1 MTDIQNRFSVTPDL
15 PQGLV
20 LSATEGAISGGP
32 LRRIQRTR
40 YTVLVTN
47 RVGETECDIEIEAQ
61 EEPHLCGWEP
71 SHLLLRRHQPMLD
84 NCPLF
89 RQPPAHLP
97 QSPPSVTTRC
107 RVEAQQFSVEPPLP
121 PGLEVHVYTGK
132 VHGTPSQNSFQQLS
146 FLWHTTSSCASPVE
160 DGDAEII
167 KTRWGTLKSAQVQ
180 HMIACRNAVGMN
192 KAAISVA
199 VLDEPDAARVSASQE
214 TRHHLHLASQSQAH
228 PQPSF
233 GALESDP
240 LFQTRS
246 LEWAERCSGA
256 KFKSA
261 GGKTG
266 QPNALGSMRL
276 SAQHCTFLVGEV
288 IKPILVLAANGCFVG
303 EDGETGGTGLVFSVQ
318 PQLPKG
324 LQIDKLSGMIFGTK
338 SPPGRH
344 LLTCFTHT
352 HTLSHTHS
360 LSLSVSLSLTH
371 TRTHR

>member
-132 VHGTPSQNSFQQLS
+132 VHGTPSKTRF
-146 FLWHTTSSCASPVE
+146 SSCHFFGIQRRLVPLPLKTATQKSSRL
-160 DGDAEII
+160 DG
-167 KTRWGTLKSAQVQ
+167 V
-180 HMIACRNAVGMN
+180 H
-192 KAAISVA
+192 
-199 VLDEPDAARVSASQE
+199 
-214 TRHHLHLASQSQAH
+214 
-228 PQPSF
+228 
-233 GALESDP
+233 
-240 LFQTRS
+240 
-246 LEWAERCSGA
+246 
-256 KFKSA
+256 
-261 GGKTG
+261 
-266 QPNALGSMRL
+266 
-276 SAQHCTFLVGEV
+276 
-288 IKPILVLAANGCFVG
+288 
-303 EDGETGGTGLVFSVQ
+303 
-318 PQLPKG
+318 
-324 LQIDKLSGMIFGTK
+324 
-338 SPPGRH
+338 
-344 LLTCFTHT
+344 
-352 HTLSHTHS
+352 
-360 LSLSVSLSLTH
+360 
-371 TRTHR
+371 

>member
-1 MTDIQNRFSVTPDL
+1 M
-15 PQGLV
+15 
-20 LSATEGAISGGP
+20 
-32 LRRIQRTR
+32 
-40 YTVLVTN
+40 
-47 RVGETECDIEIEAQ
+47 
-61 EEPHLCGWEP
+61 
-71 SHLLLRRHQPMLD
+71 M
-84 NCPLF
+84 
-89 RQPPAHLP
+89 
-97 QSPPSVTTRC
+97 
-107 RVEAQQFSVEPPLP
+107 
-121 PGLEVHVYTGK
+121 
-132 VHGTPSQNSFQQLS
+132 
-146 FLWHTTSSCASPVE
+146 
-160 DGDAEII
+160 
-167 KTRWGTLKSAQVQ
+167 
-180 HMIACRNAVGMN
+180 ACRNAVGMN

-352 HTLSHTHS
+352 HTLSLSHTHS
-360 LSLSVSLSLTH
+360 QVSRFKLWRVEHALVCGRATRLARQPFRCNWEFSVLQIQCGMNANMLCMLLEPAASSSTK
-371 TRTHR
+371 RRCKRQ